1 MSTYRAQQALTLDV
15 LHELHKSL
23 ETCPCMS
30 ILANDPPGLKVT
42 LMPHQKY
49 ALEWLSWRERQN
61 PRGGVLGKYIKNI
74 LLQFFKF

>member
-23 ETCPCMS
+23 DTCPS
-30 ILANDPPGLKVT
+30 TNILANDPPELKVT

-49 ALEWLSWRERQN
+49 ALEWLLWRERQN
-61 PRGGVLGKYIKNI
+61 PRGGVLGEYKKYALYN
-74 LLQFFKF
+74 FF